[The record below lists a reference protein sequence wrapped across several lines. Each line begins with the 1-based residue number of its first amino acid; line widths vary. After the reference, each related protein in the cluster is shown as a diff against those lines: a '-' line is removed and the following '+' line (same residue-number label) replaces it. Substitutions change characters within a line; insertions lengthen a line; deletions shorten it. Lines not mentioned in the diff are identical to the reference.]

1 MSPGPL
7 IALRTGKNKMFFM
20 CKIINYIVYA
30 ARQQFGTHTAH
41 SVKNSQGARA
51 TNASLFQFSSLPLYF
66 STLGVGV
73 GMGERKRSGRHFN

>member
-1 MSPGPL
+1 MSQGPL
-7 IALRTGKNKMFFM
+7 IALRKGKNKMFFM

-51 TNASLFQFSSLPLYF
+51 TNASLFQFSSLLPIFLY
-66 STLGVGV
+66 TWVGV
-73 GMGERKRSGRHFN
+73 GMGERKRSGRHLN